1 MLLLLSRKRRV
12 LVPVIPETDPAANGH
27 KCYRPQNRYLLTRA
41 EAADYLGVSV
51 STLAHWPAQGKGPRQ
66 RVIGRRAYYHVADL
80 DAWLELRPAGRCG
93 Q

>member
-1 MLLLLSRKRRV
+1 M
-12 LVPVIPETDPAANGH
+12 PVIPETDPAANGY
-27 KCYRPQNRYLLTRA
+27 KSYRPQNRYLLTRT

-51 STLAHWPAQGKGPRQ
+51 SALAHWPAQDKGPRQ

-80 DAWLELRPAGRCG
+80 DAWLEGRPARRSG